1 MIILIASRSLGTNQF
16 WGRMLMLFMQ
26 PTKYPVQPYTQYMK
40 PKRMHLFTL
49 IQLLLFAALYAVKS
63 IKTIAIAFPILIA
76 ACIPVRLFILPLI
89 FTDDELVLI
98 DSDPNTVKAWIANRE
113 AGEDEEDEKKVLV
126 NDEGDDDATPKDE
139 PEAGDIETA
148 APPRRRSRRSRT
160 LSCPAGALMFTEEPT
175 ILGPQLR
182 PKVMVDKSSELFML
196 TGEFGNN
203 KSTHSNTSSTTLD
216 ELDLASPSPSPRR
229 RRPTR
234 EERRANSAP
243 TPNLLFG
250 DVEIQNSKI
259 QNSSQAQGSGGF
271 GNIVKR
277 MKQSSRKKSPFLAT
291 VDEVSH
297 HSGGP
302 HSPQ

>member
-1 MIILIASRSLGTNQF
+1 MIALIISRSLGTNQF

-76 ACIPVRLFILPLI
+76 ACIPVRLYILPLI

-113 AGEDEEDEKKVLV
+113 ADDDEKKVLV
-126 NDEGDDDATPKDE
+126 NEEDQDDGKPKDE
-139 PEAGDIETA
+139 PEAGDIEA
-148 APPRRRSRRSRT
+148 VAPPRRRSRRSRT
-160 LSCPAGALMFTEEPT
+160 LSCPAGALLFTEEPT

-182 PKVMVDKSSELFML
+182 PKVMVGKSSELFML
-196 TGEFGNN
+196 TGEGGNDN
-203 KSTHSNTSSTTLD
+203 KSTHSNTSSATLD
-216 ELDLASPSPSPRR
+216 ELDLASPASSPRR

-250 DVEIQNSKI
+250 DVEIQNS
-259 QNSSQAQGSGGF
+259 SQAQKSGVF
-271 GNIVKR
+271 SDIVKR
-277 MKQSSRKKSPFLAT
+277 VKQSSKKKSPFLPT